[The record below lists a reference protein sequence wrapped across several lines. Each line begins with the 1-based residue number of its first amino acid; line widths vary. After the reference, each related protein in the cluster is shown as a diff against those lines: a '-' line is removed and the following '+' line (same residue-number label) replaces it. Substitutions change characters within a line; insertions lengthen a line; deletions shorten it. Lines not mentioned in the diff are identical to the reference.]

1 MQRATWYFDFVSPF
15 AYLQLARFSELPRDL
30 DIAIKPVLFSGL
42 LDHFGHKGP
51 AEIPSKRKF
60 IYRFCKWQAARS
72 GVRFKMPPIHPFNPL
87 LPLRMSIALGSTF
100 ESVSAIFEFIYGRGR
115 NLEGEALREL
125 GRELGMIDIDA
136 SLADPEIKNCL
147 RINTSEAINAG
158 VFGVPTFVVRDALFW
173 GVDSTE
179 MLLEY
184 LRDPN
189 LFDDPEM
196 VRLSTM
202 PMGMSRSLGGS

>member
-1 MQRATWYFDFVSPF
+1 MQRATWYFDFISPF

-42 LDHFGHKGP
+42 LERFGHKGP
-51 AEIPSKRKF
+51 AEIPSKRQF
-60 IYRFCKWQAARS
+60 IYRFCRWQALRN
-72 GVRFKMPPIHPFNPL
+72 GVQFNMPPIHPFNPL
-87 LPLRMSIALGSTF
+87 LPLRMSIAMGSTF

-115 NLEGEALREL
+115 NLEGEALQEF
-125 GRELGMIDIDA
+125 GQELGMNNIEE
-136 SLADPEIKNCL
+136 SLAEPKIKDCL
-147 RINTSEAINAG
+147 RANTSEAINAG

-173 GVDSTE
+173 GLDSTE

-189 LFDDPEM
+189 LFEDPEM

-202 PMGMSRSLGGS
+202 PMGMSRSDGP